1 MDVLNLWLLQQVA
14 EKSQQLQNT
23 NFSKRLVILKHLAL
37 KTSASS
43 DNIGIQ
49 SIRIYYVVSQIAT
62 MMGFVVA
69 EVKII
74 GIYVFIY

>member
-1 MDVLNLWLLQQVA
+1 MA

-62 MMGFVVA
+62 MMGFVV
-69 EVKII
+69 VKII